1 MKNVYIDTYGDI
13 LDQIL
18 NIPKDERIDDVL
30 KGMLESADGEGVNLS
45 DSPINEAKEIIEK
58 KEKKKSTKKKTSKK
72 SSKEEEK
79 IRHVKVRRIK

>member
-58 KEKKKSTKKKTSKK
+58 KEKKASKKKSTKKKSN
-72 SSKEEEK
+72 EEEK

>member
-30 KGMLESADGEGVNLS
+30 KGMLESADGDGVNIS
-45 DSPINEAKEIIEK
+45 DSPINGAKEIIEK
-58 KEKKKSTKKKTSKK
+58 KEKKTSKKKSTKKKSN
-72 SSKEEEK
+72 EEEK